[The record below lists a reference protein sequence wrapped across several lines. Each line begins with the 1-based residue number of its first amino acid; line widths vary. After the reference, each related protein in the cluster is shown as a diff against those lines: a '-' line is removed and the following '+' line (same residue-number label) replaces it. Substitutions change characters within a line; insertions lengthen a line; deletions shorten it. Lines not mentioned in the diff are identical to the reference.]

1 MPVENVT
8 ADNRSLT
15 PFLKWD
21 QMKRNKEQQ
30 IVFQRKEADESID
43 RSRLERTLL
52 SPILQRCL

>member
-8 ADNRSLT
+8 AANRSLT